1 MKKLISII
9 LSLMFVLCLLPLQ
22 VFAAPITKV
31 EVTGIDAPVV
41 GESPDMNAVAGDG
54 YYNHANRV
62 QWKEYNENK
71 IYQRDLT
78 ASDTFRAGYYYAV
91 FVTVFT
97 NTDMPF
103 IPQTIGTVN
112 GKSAQ
117 TQELQDNGCSIVV
130 IYNFAEI
137 LKEPVKELELTIP
150 APVDGEKPDYTK
162 LDGNSYYSDN
172 GLNGTSTRI
181 YKNGIAWYKSTTS
194 VMTPGTG
201 ETFRADTDYQLKI
214 SLMPKEG
221 YFFHENISVTI
232 NGKPATVEIFDD
244 GSINAS
250 VTLKAAA
257 PAHTHT
263 PSEWRTTGAYHY
275 KACTTCGEFL
285 DQEDHKGG
293 VATCAEKG
301 KCTVCGYEYID
312 VHENHTPD
320 TSKWVIRGDMYHYHA
335 CKLCGAHCDI
345 GEHVAGPAGTP
356 DAAVVCKDCGYIITP
371 AKDHTHTSSG
381 WHTTGAYH
389 YKTCT
394 VCGDMLDQE
403 DHKGGV
409 ATCSEKGKCTVCG
422 YAYLAE
428 NEMHNPDTSKWTA
441 CGNLYHA
448 HLCKD
453 CGAHCDA
460 QDHVAGPTG
469 TPDAAVMCKDC
480 GYIITPAKNHTHNL
494 TKVAKKGA
502 TCTEPGNV
510 EYYTCD
516 GCSDFFADSEGKS
529 KITNTVIAPLGHKIS
544 DDWKHDENNH
554 WRTCTVCNEVL
565 TETQMVHEMNG
576 EKCTTCN
583 YDGNK
588 PNNMPSNPTE
598 TTPNSTVPQQQDKGN
613 GGMPW
618 WSLLL
623 IGLGAV
629 VVGIIVG
636 VFMLK
641 QKKKV

>member
-9 LSLMFVLCLLPLQ
+9 VSLVFVFCLLPLQ

-41 GESPDMNAVAGDG
+41 GKAPDMNATAGNG
-54 YYNHANRV
+54 YYTLANRI
-62 QWKEYNENK
+62 QWKEYNEDK
-71 IYQRDLT
+71 ILQRVLT

-97 NTDMPF
+97 DADIPF
-103 IPQTIGTVN
+103 TSQTTGTIN
-112 GKSAQ
+112 GKTAQ
-117 TQELQDNGCSIVV
+117 MQEPQDNGCSIVL
-130 IYNFAEI
+130 IYNFSEI
-137 LKEPVKELELTIP
+137 LKEPVKELDLTIP

-194 VMTPGTG
+194 AMAPGTG
-201 ETFRADTDYQLKI
+201 ETFLADADYQLKI

-221 YFFHENISVTI
+221 YFFHENISVMI
-232 NGKPATVEIFDD
+232 NGKTATVEFFDD

-250 VTLKAAA
+250 VSLTAAG

-275 KACTTCGEFL
+275 KTCTTCGEFL

-320 TSKWVIRGDMYHYHA
+320 TSEWIARGDMYHFHA

-345 GEHVAGPAGTP
+345 A
-356 DAAVVCKDCGYIITP
+356 
-371 AKDHTHTSSG
+371 DH
-381 WHTTGAYH
+381 
-389 YKTCT
+389 
-394 VCGDMLDQE
+394 E
-403 DHKGGV
+403 
-409 ATCSEKGKCTVCG
+409 
-422 YAYLAE
+422 
-428 NEMHNPDTSKWTA
+428 
-441 CGNLYHA
+441 
-448 HLCKD
+448 
-453 CGAHCDA
+453 
-460 QDHVAGPTG
+460 
-469 TPDAAVMCKDC
+469 
-480 GYIITPAKNHTHNL
+480 
-494 TKVAKKGA
+494 
-502 TCTEPGNV
+502 
-510 EYYTCD
+510 
-516 GCSDFFADSEGKS
+516 
-529 KITNTVIAPLGHKIS
+529 IS
-544 DDWKHDENNH
+544 DDWKQDENNH

-565 TETQMVHEMNG
+565 TETQMAHEMNG

-583 YDGNK
+583 YDGSKSDNT
-588 PNNMPSNPTE
+588 PSNPTE
-598 TTPNSTVPQQQDKGN
+598 TTPDSTVPQQQDKGN

-618 WSLLL
+618 WLLLL

-629 VVGIIVG
+629 VVGVIVG
-636 VFMLK
+636 VFVLK

>member
-1 MKKLISII
+1 MKKLISVI

-31 EVTGIDAPVV
+31 EVTGIDTPVV
-41 GESPDMNAVAGDG
+41 GVAPDMNATAGNG
-54 YYNHANRV
+54 YYNLANRI

-71 IYQRDLT
+71 IYQRDLS
-78 ASDTFRAGYYYAV
+78 ASDTFRAGYYYAI

-97 NTDMPF
+97 DADIPF
-103 IPQTIGTVN
+103 TSQTTGTIN
-112 GKSAQ
+112 GKTAQ
-117 TQELQDNGCSIVV
+117 MQEPQDNGCSIVLV
-130 IYNFAEI
+130 YNFAEI
-137 LKEPVKELELTIP
+137 LKEPVKELDLTIP

-162 LDGNSYYSDN
+162 LDGNTYYSDN

-194 VMTPGTG
+194 AMTPGTG
-201 ETFRADTDYQLKI
+201 ETFRADADYQFKI
-214 SLMPKEG
+214 SLLPKEG

-232 NGKPATVEIFDD
+232 NGKTATVEIFDD

-250 VTLKAAA
+250 VTLKATA

-285 DQEDHKGG
+285 EQEDHKGG

-301 KCTVCGYEYID
+301 KCIVCGYEYID

-320 TSKWVIRGDMYHYHA
+320 TSEWIARGDMYHYHA

-371 AKDHTHTSSG
+371 AKDH
-381 WHTTGAYH
+381 
-389 YKTCT
+389 
-394 VCGDMLDQE
+394 V
-403 DHKGGV
+403 
-409 ATCSEKGKCTVCG
+409 
-422 YAYLAE
+422 
-428 NEMHNPDTSKWTA
+428 
-441 CGNLYHA
+441 
-448 HLCKD
+448 
-453 CGAHCDA
+453 
-460 QDHVAGPTG
+460 
-469 TPDAAVMCKDC
+469 
-480 GYIITPAKNHTHNL
+480 HNL
-494 TKVAKKGA
+494 TKVEKVDA

-516 GCSDFFADSEGKS
+516 GCSDFFADSEGKT
-529 KITNTVIAPLGHKIS
+529 KLTDTVVAPLGHKVS

-554 WRTCTVCNEVL
+554 WRICTVCNEVL
-565 TETQMVHEMNG
+565 TETQMVHEING
-576 EKCTTCN
+576 GKCTTCN
-583 YDGNK
+583 YDS
-588 PNNMPSNPTE
+588 NNPDNLPSDPAE
-598 TTPNSTVPQQQDKGN
+598 TTPISTAPQQQDQGN
-613 GGMPW
+613 SGMPW
-618 WSLLL
+618 WVFLL
-623 IGLGAV
+623 IGVGAV
-629 VVGIIVG
+629 VVGVIIGIFV
-636 VFMLK
+636 LK

>member
-9 LSLMFVLCLLPLQ
+9 LSLVFVICILPLQ

-31 EVTGIDAPVV
+31 EVTDIDAPVV
-41 GESPDMNAVAGDG
+41 GQSPDMNAVAGDG
-54 YYNHANRV
+54 YYNHANRI
-62 QWKEYNENK
+62 QWKEYNENQVH
-71 IYQRDLT
+71 QRDLT

-91 FVTVFT
+91 FVTVFS
-97 NTDMPF
+97 NADMPF
-103 IPQTIGTVN
+103 TSETTGTIN
-112 GKSAQ
+112 GRSAQ
-117 TQELQDNGCSIVV
+117 IQQLQNDGCSIVLV
-130 IYNFAEI
+130 YNFAEI
-137 LKEPVKELELTIP
+137 LKEPVTELNLTIP

-162 LDGNSYYSDN
+162 LDGDSYYSDN

-181 YKNGIAWYKSTTS
+181 YKNGIAWYKSATS

-201 ETFRADTDYQLKI
+201 ETFRADADYQLKI
-214 SLMPKEG
+214 SLLPKKG
-221 YFFHENISVTI
+221 YFFPENISVTI
-232 NGKPATVEIFDD
+232 NGKTATVEIFDD

-257 PAHTHT
+257 LAHTHT

-275 KACTTCGEFL
+275 KVCTTCGEFL

-356 DAAVVCKDCGYIITP
+356 DAAVVCKDCGYVITP
-371 AKDHTHTSSG
+371 AKDHTH
-381 WHTTGAYH
+381 
-389 YKTCT
+389 
-394 VCGDMLDQE
+394 
-403 DHKGGV
+403 
-409 ATCSEKGKCTVCG
+409 
-422 YAYLAE
+422 
-428 NEMHNPDTSKWTA
+428 
-441 CGNLYHA
+441 
-448 HLCKD
+448 
-453 CGAHCDA
+453 
-460 QDHVAGPTG
+460 
-469 TPDAAVMCKDC
+469 
-480 GYIITPAKNHTHNL
+480 NL
-494 TKVAKKGA
+494 TKVEKVDA

-510 EYYTCD
+510 EYYICD
-516 GCSDFFADSEGKS
+516 GCSDFFADSEGKT
-529 KITNTVIAPLGHKIS
+529 KITDTIIASLGHKIS

-565 TETQMVHEMNG
+565 TETQMAHKMNG

-583 YDGNK
+583 YADNK
-588 PNNMPSNPTE
+588 PDNVPSNPTE
-598 TTPNSTVPQQQDKGN
+598 TTPDSTAPQQQDKGN

-629 VVGIIVG
+629 VVGVIVG
-636 VFMLK
+636 VFVLK

>member
-9 LSLMFVLCLLPLQ
+9 LSLVFVLCLLPSQ
-22 VFAAPITKV
+22 VFATPITKV

-41 GESPDMNAVAGDG
+41 GKAPDMNATAGNG
-54 YYNHANRV
+54 YYNLANRI
-62 QWKEYNENK
+62 QWKEYNEDK
-71 IYQRDLT
+71 IYQRDLS
-78 ASDTFRAGYYYAV
+78 ASETFRAGYYYAV

-97 NTDMPF
+97 DADIPF
-103 IPQTIGTVN
+103 TSQTTGTIN
-112 GKSAQ
+112 GKTAQ
-117 TQELQDNGCSIVV
+117 MQEPQDNGCSIVL
-130 IYNFAEI
+130 IYNFSEI
-137 LKEPVKELELTIP
+137 QKEPVKELDLTIP

-194 VMTPGTG
+194 AMTPGTG
-201 ETFRADTDYQLKI
+201 ETFRADADYKLKI
-214 SLMPKEG
+214 SLLPKEG
-221 YFFHENISVTI
+221 YFFHENISVMI
-232 NGKPATVEIFDD
+232 NGKTATVEFFDD

-250 VTLKAAA
+250 VSLTAAG

-320 TSKWVIRGDMYHYHA
+320 TSEWIARGDMYHFHA

-345 GEHVAGPAGTP
+345 A
-356 DAAVVCKDCGYIITP
+356 
-371 AKDHTHTSSG
+371 DH
-381 WHTTGAYH
+381 
-389 YKTCT
+389 
-394 VCGDMLDQE
+394 E
-403 DHKGGV
+403 
-409 ATCSEKGKCTVCG
+409 
-422 YAYLAE
+422 
-428 NEMHNPDTSKWTA
+428 
-441 CGNLYHA
+441 
-448 HLCKD
+448 
-453 CGAHCDA
+453 
-460 QDHVAGPTG
+460 
-469 TPDAAVMCKDC
+469 
-480 GYIITPAKNHTHNL
+480 
-494 TKVAKKGA
+494 
-502 TCTEPGNV
+502 
-510 EYYTCD
+510 
-516 GCSDFFADSEGKS
+516 
-529 KITNTVIAPLGHKIS
+529 IS
-544 DDWKHDENNH
+544 DDWKQDENNH

-565 TETQMVHEMNG
+565 TETQMAHEMTG

-583 YDGNK
+583 YDGSKSDNT
-588 PNNMPSNPTE
+588 PSNPTE
-598 TTPNSTVPQQQDKGN
+598 TTPDSTVPQQQDKGN

-623 IGLGAV
+623 IGLSAV
-629 VVGIIVG
+629 VVGVIVG
-636 VFMLK
+636 AFVLK

>member
-31 EVTGIDAPVV
+31 EVTGIDVPVV
-41 GESPDMNAVAGDG
+41 GVAPDMNATAGNG
-54 YYNHANRV
+54 YYNLANRI
-62 QWKEYNENK
+62 QWKEYNEDK
-71 IYQRDLT
+71 ILQRVLT

-97 NTDMPF
+97 DADIPF
-103 IPQTIGTVN
+103 TSQTTGTIN
-112 GKSAQ
+112 GKTAQ
-117 TQELQDNGCSIVV
+117 MQEPQDNGCSIVLV
-130 IYNFAEI
+130 YNFAEI
-137 LKEPVKELELTIP
+137 LKEPVKELDLTIP
-150 APVDGEKPDYTK
+150 APADGEKPDYTK

-194 VMTPGTG
+194 AMTPGTG
-201 ETFRADTDYQLKI
+201 ETFRADADYQLKI
-214 SLMPKEG
+214 SLLPKEG

-232 NGKPATVEIFDD
+232 NGKTATVEFFDD

-250 VTLKAAA
+250 VSLTAAG

-356 DAAVVCKDCGYIITP
+356 DAAVVCKDCGYVITP
-371 AKDHTHTSSG
+371 AKDHTH
-381 WHTTGAYH
+381 
-389 YKTCT
+389 
-394 VCGDMLDQE
+394 
-403 DHKGGV
+403 
-409 ATCSEKGKCTVCG
+409 
-422 YAYLAE
+422 
-428 NEMHNPDTSKWTA
+428 
-441 CGNLYHA
+441 
-448 HLCKD
+448 
-453 CGAHCDA
+453 
-460 QDHVAGPTG
+460 
-469 TPDAAVMCKDC
+469 
-480 GYIITPAKNHTHNL
+480 NL
-494 TKVAKKGA
+494 TKVEKVDA
-502 TCTEPGNV
+502 TCTEPGSV
-510 EYYTCD
+510 ECYTCD
-516 GCSDFFADSEGKS
+516 GCSDFFADNEGKT
-529 KITNTVIAPLGHKIS
+529 KLTDTVVAPLGHKVS
-544 DDWKHDENNH
+544 DDWKYDENNH

-565 TETQMVHEMNG
+565 TETQMAHEMNG

-583 YDGNK
+583 YDGSKSDNT
-588 PNNMPSNPTE
+588 PSNPTE
-598 TTPNSTVPQQQDKGN
+598 TTPDSTAPQQQEKGN

-629 VVGIIVG
+629 VVGVIVG
-636 VFMLK
+636 VFVLK

>member
-9 LSLMFVLCLLPLQ
+9 LSLMFVLCLIPLQ

-31 EVTGIDAPVV
+31 EVTGIDTPVV
-41 GESPDMNAVAGDG
+41 GVAPDMNATAGNG
-54 YYNHANRV
+54 YYNLANRI

-71 IYQRDLT
+71 IYQRDLS

-97 NTDMPF
+97 DADIPF
-103 IPQTIGTVN
+103 TSQTTGTIN
-112 GKSAQ
+112 GKTAQ
-117 TQELQDNGCSIVV
+117 MQEPQDNGCSIVLV
-130 IYNFAEI
+130 YNFAEI
-137 LKEPVKELELTIP
+137 LKESVKELDLTIP

-162 LDGNSYYSDN
+162 LDGNSHYSDN

-194 VMTPGTG
+194 AMTPGTG
-201 ETFRADTDYQLKI
+201 ETFRADADYQLKI
-214 SLMPKEG
+214 SLLPKEG

-232 NGKPATVEIFDD
+232 NGKPATVESFDD

-250 VTLKAAA
+250 VSLTAAG

-345 GEHVAGPAGTP
+345 GEHVPGPAGTP
-356 DAAVVCKDCGYIITP
+356 GAAVVCKDCGYIIIP
-371 AKDHTHTSSG
+371 AKDHTHNLTRF
-381 WHTTGAYH
+381 A
-389 YKTCT
+389 KK
-394 VCGDMLDQE
+394 D
-403 DHKGGV
+403 
-409 ATCSEKGKCTVCG
+409 ATC
-422 YAYLAE
+422 
-428 NEMHNPDTSKWTA
+428 
-441 CGNLYHA
+441 
-448 HLCKD
+448 
-453 CGAHCDA
+453 
-460 QDHVAGPTG
+460 
-469 TPDAAVMCKDC
+469 
-480 GYIITPAKNHTHNL
+480 I
-494 TKVAKKGA
+494 
-502 TCTEPGNV
+502 EPGNV

-516 GCSDFFADSEGKS
+516 GCSDFFADSEGKT
-529 KITNTVIAPLGHKIS
+529 KLTDTVVAPLGHKVS
-544 DDWKHDENNH
+544 DDWKHNENNH

-565 TETQMVHEMNG
+565 IETQMAHEMSG

-583 YDGNK
+583 YGTESDPIPPTNDSTQPPASAPTDATDSTQDTTDVAQPGDQD
-588 PNNMPSNPTE
+588 NNQE
-598 TTPNSTVPQQQDKGN
+598 F
-613 GGMPW
+613 PW
-618 WSLLL
+618 WGYLV
-623 IGLGAV
+623 IAV
-629 VVGIIVG
+629 GGIAVGIAIAF
-636 VFMLK
+636 VFVKL
-641 QKKKV
+641 KKKG

>member
-71 IYQRDLT
+71 VYQRDLT

-103 IPQTIGTVN
+103 TPQTIGTVN

-162 LDGNSYYSDN
+162 LDGDSYYSDN

-201 ETFRADTDYQLKI
+201 ETFRAETDYQLKI
-214 SLMPKEG
+214 SLLPKEG

-345 GEHVAGPAGTP
+345 GEHVPGPAGTP

-371 AKDHTHTSSG
+371 AKDHTH
-381 WHTTGAYH
+381 
-389 YKTCT
+389 
-394 VCGDMLDQE
+394 
-403 DHKGGV
+403 
-409 ATCSEKGKCTVCG
+409 
-422 YAYLAE
+422 
-428 NEMHNPDTSKWTA
+428 
-441 CGNLYHA
+441 
-448 HLCKD
+448 
-453 CGAHCDA
+453 
-460 QDHVAGPTG
+460 
-469 TPDAAVMCKDC
+469 
-480 GYIITPAKNHTHNL
+480 NL
-494 TKVAKKGA
+494 TRVAKKDA
-502 TCTEPGNV
+502 TCIEPGNV

-516 GCSDFFADSEGKS
+516 GCSDFFADSEGKT
-529 KITNTVIAPLGHKIS
+529 KLIDTVVAPLGHKIS

-565 TETQMVHEMNG
+565 TETQMAHEMNG
-576 EKCTTCN
+576 GKCTTCN
-583 YDGNK
+583 YGTESD
-588 PNNMPSNPTE
+588 PMPPAS
-598 TTPNSTVPQQQDKGN
+598 NSTQPPASAPTDATDSTQDTTDVTQAGN
-613 GGMPW
+613 GDNRQEFPW
-618 WSLLL
+618 WGYLV
-623 IGLGAV
+623 IAV
-629 VVGIIVG
+629 GGIAVGIGIAF
-636 VFMLK
+636 VFVKL
-641 QKKKV
+641 KKKG